1 MTSRGILINSS
12 HVPRERQCHECKMK
26 LNYLEYLQANMFKY
40 EDTIE
45 SFFANI
51 DYLRKI
57 WEDESIELL
66 CCNCYELAVAKEILE
81 KRLHSTDDI
90 FLKE

>member
-1 MTSRGILINSS
+1 
-12 HVPRERQCHECKMK
+12 
-26 LNYLEYLQANMFKY
+26 MFKY